1 MRNLRGTIFYM
12 KTNILQD
19 FCICISAPLTGVEG
33 EVETLL
39 VFDTSV

>member
-1 MRNLRGTIFYM
+1 MSNLRGTIFYM

-19 FCICISAPLTGVEG
+19 FCSALLTGVEG
-33 EVETLL
+33 GAETLL